1 MTENGLIILSTT
13 HLDEDNAV
21 VISVKDNGCGISET
35 ALEHIFDPFYTTKK
49 VGEGTGL
56 GLYISYSIIEA
67 MGGQLAVTSQINV
80 GTEFTITL
88 PVAE

>member
-1 MTENGLIILSTT
+1 MA
-13 HLDEDNAV
+13 AV
-21 VISVKDNGCGISET
+21 SVKN

-67 MGGQLAVTSQINV
+67 MGGELAVSSQINV

-88 PVAE
+88 PVASPD